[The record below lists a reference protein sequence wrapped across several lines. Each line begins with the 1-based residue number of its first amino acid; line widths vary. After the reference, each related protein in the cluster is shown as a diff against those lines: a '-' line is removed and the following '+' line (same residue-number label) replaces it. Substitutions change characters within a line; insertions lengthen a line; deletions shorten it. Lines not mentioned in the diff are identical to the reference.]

1 MLHVY
6 RQFYSR
12 RKTEDI
18 CADIAKNVETTFHTL
33 NYELDKPLPKGKN
46 KKVIGLMKDELGRK
60 IRKEFSALRAK
71 TYIYLTENNN
81 ENEKA

>member
-18 CADIAKNVETTFHTL
+18 CADIAKNVETTFYTL

-46 KKVIGLMKDELGRK
+46 KKSYWFNERL
-60 IRKEFSALRAK
+60 IRQK
-71 TYIYLTENNN
+71 NN
-81 ENEKA
+81 ERIFYIKSKNLHLFNREQQ

>member
-46 KKVIGLMKDELGRK
+46 SYKLISYRFNERW
-60 IRKEFSALRAK
+60 IR
-71 TYIYLTENNN
+71 
-81 ENEKA
+81 

>member
-1 MLHVY
+1 MFHVY

-18 CADIAKNVETTFHTL
+18 CADIAKNVETTFYTL

-46 KKVIGLMKDELGRK
+46 KKSYW
-60 IRKEFSALRAK
+60 F
-71 TYIYLTENNN
+71 N
-81 ENEKA
+81 ER